1 MNLPF
6 SGSGV
11 RLRNVNLSRIA
22 GGSDLL
28 RAPLSLLFP
37 AFHRLPVQRFRR
49 KLGELDTDAV
59 GVRDVG

>member
-6 SGSGV
+6 SGSECGMQTC
-11 RLRNVNLSRIA
+11 
-22 GGSDLL
+22 
-28 RAPLSLLFP
+28 RALPEGLTFCEPPLSLLFP